1 MMPTPIFVMALLAA
15 HRARSGDEAA
25 TQAPTQ
31 APKDRRASIRLVW
44 NAGAKPADSPHLF
57 HTKER

>member
-15 HRARSGDEAA
+15 HRARSGDEA
-25 TQAPTQ
+25 PTQ
-31 APKDRRASIRLVW
+31 PPQDRHASIRLVW
-44 NAGAKPADSPHLF
+44 NADAKPANSPHLF

>member
-1 MMPTPIFVMALLAA
+1 MMPTPIFVLALRAA
-15 HRARSGDEAA
+15 HQARFGE
-25 TQAPTQ
+25 QAPIQT
-31 APKDRRASIRLVW
+31 PKDRRPSIRLVW

>member
-15 HRARSGDEAA
+15 HRARSGDEA
-25 TQAPTQ
+25 PTQ
-31 APKDRRASIRLVW
+31 PPQDRHASIRLVW
-44 NAGAKPADSPHLF
+44 NAGDKPASPTLI

>member
-25 TQAPTQ
+25 TQL
-31 APKDRRASIRLVW
+31 PKDRRASIRLVW

>member
-15 HRARSGDEAA
+15 HRARSGDEALI
-25 TQAPTQ
+25 PT
-31 APKDRRASIRLVW
+31 PKDRPAPIRLVW
-44 NAGAKPADSPHLF
+44 NAGRKPAEPATTQHLS

>member
-15 HRARSGDEAA
+15 HRARSGDEAS
-25 TQAPTQ
+25 TQPPQ
-31 APKDRRASIRLVW
+31 DRHASIRLVW
-44 NAGAKPADSPHLF
+44 NADAKPANSPHLS